1 METQQVGSTIQH
13 KLSWD
18 TNDESL
24 EIWIPEKHIELRFEK
39 IEEDRNCNTK
49 KDKDKRQNRWT
60 AGIFIG
66 KDNWIISRLP
76 ILYYYTTIVY
86 YM

>member
-1 METQQVGSTIQH
+1 MGSTIQH

-24 EIWIPEKHIELRFEK
+24 EIWIPEKHIELRFEE
-39 IEEDRNCNTK
+39 IEEDRNCNRK
-49 KDKDKRQNRWT
+49 KNKDKRQNRWT

-66 KDNWIISRLP
+66 KDN
-76 ILYYYTTIVY
+76 
-86 YM
+86 